1 MTTSPCLRVSVVDFC
16 YALAAKM
23 RAAAILGPGSSTR
36 DLKKFQSD
44 SQVEWL
50 VGLPAER
57 VGLDTIL
64 VFGGDG
70 TVHRHLGALVRLGLP
85 VLVVPAGSGNDFARA
100 LSLFEVRDSLE
111 AWRRFVAGGNN
122 ARVVDLGMITP
133 LADPAETLAKAA
145 ISDDTEAARLKARP
159 DTNQPQADRPRSGS
173 HPPLHQATQHGKPV
187 YFACVAGVGLDGEIS
202 RRANALPRW
211 LRSRGGYALSLP
223 PALLAFQPFSI
234 TLSVAQPGH
243 AEFVPRGQQS
253 VMAAVFANTPVYGGG
268 MRVAPRALMDDAL
281 LDICII
287 RDMAKLKLL
296 SVFPSVYLGRHLSLR
311 EVEYFAA
318 PGARIETDRPVDVY
332 ADGEYVC
339 PTPVELGV
347 AHDALTVIVP
357 ARKDNQEF

>member
-1 MTTSPCLRVSVVDFC
+1 MVNFC

-23 RAAAILGPGSSTR
+23 RAAAILGLGSSTR
-36 DLKKFQSD
+36 DLKLFQAD
-44 SQVEWL
+44 PQVKWL

-57 VGLDTIL
+57 EGLDAIL

-100 LSLFEVRDSLE
+100 LSLFEVPDSLE
-111 AWRRFVAGGNN
+111 AWRRFVAGSNN
-122 ARVVDLGMITP
+122 MQVVDLGLITP
-133 LADPAETLAKAA
+133 LVRSAETAAKAA
-145 ISDDTEAARLKARP
+145 TTPSGVRAYPQVSQVL
-159 DTNQPQADRPRSGS
+159 TN
-173 HPPLHQATQHGKPV
+173 PV

-211 LRSRGGYALSLP
+211 LRAHGGYALSLP
-223 PALLAFQPFSI
+223 PALLAFEPFSV
-234 TLSVAQPGH
+234 TLSVAQPDH
-243 AEFVPRGQQS
+243 VELLAHSQQP

-268 MRVAPRALMDDAL
+268 MRVAPRARMDDAL

-287 RDMAKLKLL
+287 REMAKLKLL
-296 SVFPSVYLGRHLSLR
+296 SVFPSVYLGRHLNLR

-318 PGARIETDRPVDVY
+318 PGARIETDRPMDVY

-339 PTPVELGV
+339 ATPVEFGV

-357 ARKDNQEF
+357 AKA